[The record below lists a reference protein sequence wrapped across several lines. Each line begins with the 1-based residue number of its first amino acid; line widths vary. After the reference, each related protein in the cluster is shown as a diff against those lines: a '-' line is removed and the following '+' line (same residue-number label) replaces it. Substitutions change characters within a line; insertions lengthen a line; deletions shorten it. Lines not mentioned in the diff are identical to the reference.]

1 MDQVA
6 CILAKL
12 DIPAQQEML
21 LEHAC
26 LLVNGVETTSVAKV
40 LIQYIYSTL
49 RVFFKL
55 TLTCKIVWN
64 RRTLFVITC
73 KGVEFSSG
81 LVTSIFS
88 ETRATMLALKLVH
101 FLKRH

>member
-6 CILAKL
+6 CILAEL

-55 TLTCKIVWN
+55 T
-64 RRTLFVITC
+64 
-73 KGVEFSSG
+73 
-81 LVTSIFS
+81 
-88 ETRATMLALKLVH
+88 
-101 FLKRH
+101 

>member
-6 CILAKL
+6 CILAEL

-40 LIQYIYSTL
+40 LIQYLYSTVHY
-49 RVFFKL
+49 VFSL
-55 TLTCKIVWN
+55 N
-64 RRTLFVITC
+64 
-73 KGVEFSSG
+73 
-81 LVTSIFS
+81 
-88 ETRATMLALKLVH
+88 
-101 FLKRH
+101 